1 MKAITY
7 SAFGSANKVLTLV
20 DVDCPTPGPGEVTVD
35 VSMSGVNPSDVK
47 SRAGRPGLNKP
58 VFDRIIPH
66 SDGAGVISA
75 VGDDVPASRIGER
88 VWLWNGQWKRPFGTA
103 AQQITLP
110 AEQAVPLPVLV
121 SDEVGATLG
130 IPGLTATH
138 AVFSGG
144 DIRDQTVLIHGGAG
158 TVGYLAVQLAKWGG
172 ARVITTARGIGLERA
187 KAAGADVALDYS
199 AADLAQQIL
208 MSNNGQQINKII
220 DVELGANIDINAEV
234 IAENGRINAYGSARD
249 MTPTLPIFPLLFKAV
264 TLEIVLVYLLTSTER
279 QFAIDTMTAALTD
292 GALHSPIEQ
301 VFPFEQAAAAHEA
314 VEAGGRAGAILL
326 STTT

>member
-7 SAFGSANKVLTLV
+7 SAFGSAREVLTLV
-20 DVDCPTPGPGEVTVD
+20 DMDCPAPGPGEVTVD
-35 VSMSGVNPSDVK
+35 ITMSGVNPSDVK
-47 SRAGRPGLNKP
+47 SRAGRPGLDRP
-58 VFDRIIPH
+58 VFDQIIPH

-75 VGDDVPASRIGER
+75 VGDGVPGSRVGER
-88 VWLWNGQWKRPFGTA
+88 VWLWNGQWKRALGTA

-110 AEQAVPLPVLV
+110 AEQAVPLPATV

-144 DIRDQTVLIHGGAG
+144 DVRDQTVLIHGGAG

-172 ARVITTARGIGLERA
+172 ARVITTARGAGLDRA
-187 KAAGADVALDYS
+187 KAAGADVAIDYS
-199 AADLAQQIL
+199 APDLAQQIL
-208 MSNNGQQINKII
+208 AANGGQPIPKII
-220 DVELGANIDINAEV
+220 DVELGVNLDIDAEV
-234 IAENGRINAYGSARD
+234 IAENGRLNAYGSAKN

-279 QFAIDTMTAALTD
+279 RFAVDTLTAALTD

-301 VFPFEQAAAAHEA
+301 IFPLEQAAAAHEA
-314 VEAGGRAGAILL
+314 VEAGNRTGAILL
-326 STTT
+326 STGA

>member
-7 SAFGSANKVLTLV
+7 SAFGPAREVLTLV
-20 DVDCPTPGPGEVTVD
+20 DMDCPAPGPGEVTVD
-35 VSMSGVNPSDVK
+35 ITLSGVNPSDVK
-47 SRAGRPGLNKP
+47 SRAGRPGLDRP
-58 VFDRIIPH
+58 VFDQIIPH

-75 VGDDVPASRIGER
+75 VGDGVPTSRIGER
-88 VWLWNGQWKRPFGTA
+88 VWLWNGQWKRPLGTA

-110 AEQAVPLPVLV
+110 SEQAVPLPASV

-144 DIRDQTVLIHGGAG
+144 DIKGKTVLIHGGAG

-172 ARVITTARGIGLERA
+172 ARVITTARGAGLDRA

-199 AADLAQQIL
+199 APDLAQQIL
-208 MSNNGQQINKII
+208 AANNGEPIEKII
-220 DVELGANIDINAEV
+220 DVELGPNLNIDAEV
-234 IAENGRINAYGSARD
+234 IAENGRINAYGSAKD

-264 TLEIVLVYLLTSTER
+264 TLEIVLVYLLTQTER
-279 QFAIDTMTAALTD
+279 DAAIAPLTAALTD
-292 GALHSPIEQ
+292 GALHSPVEK
-301 VFPFEQAAAAHEA
+301 VFALEDAAAAHEA

-326 STTT
+326 STRP